1 MNEDLDAIV
10 VGGAGVDTN
19 VYLHGDDVDWSVESN
34 FTRNLDYVGQTGGY
48 ASRLFA
54 QLGKRTG
61 YIGPVGDDHNGQ
73 LVRDTL
79 ARDGIDLT
87 GLFVDAG
94 GTNRSVNIMYKDGR
108 RKSFYDGRGSMALQ
122 LDLALCRRVL
132 ARTRLAHFSIVSW
145 ARHVLPVARSL
156 GVVVAVDLQDVVTAD
171 DPYRQDFVDAADI
184 VLFSSV
190 NHADPAPLIDA
201 YRRRNPSV
209 ICVVGMG
216 ARGAA
221 LGTADGVRYF
231 APVDHDQ
238 PVVDTNGAGDSLAV
252 GFLAS
257 YVLDGCSPA
266 DAVLR
271 GQLLARHTCT
281 LIATSD
287 GFLTRRELDDRFT
300 AYAAGGDLPTDELTR
315 SWK

>member
-1 MNEDLDAIV
+1 MDGASGSVDRMDEKLDAVV

-19 VYLHGDDVDWSVESN
+19 VYLYGDEIDWSVESN
-34 FTRNLDYVGQTGGY
+34 FSRNVDYVGQAGGY

-61 YIGPVGDDHNGQ
+61 YIGPIGDDHNGR

-87 GLFVDAG
+87 GMFVDAG
-94 GTNRSVNIMYKDGR
+94 GTNRSVNLMYKDGR
-108 RKSFYDGRGSMALQ
+108 RKNFYDGRNSMELRP
-122 LDLALCRRVL
+122 DLALCRRVL
-132 ARTRLAHFSIVSW
+132 ARARLAHFSIVNW
-145 ARHVLPVARSL
+145 ARHLIPIAREL
-156 GVVVAVDLQDVVTAD
+156 AIPVAVDLQDVVAAD
-171 DPYRQDFVDAADI
+171 DPYRQDFVDGADI
-184 VLFSSV
+184 LLFSCV

-201 YRRRNPSV
+201 YRRRNPRL

-221 LGTADGVRYF
+221 LGTSDGVRF
-231 APVDHDQ
+231 FEPVADER

-257 YVLDGCSPA
+257 YLLDGYSLG

-271 GQLLARHTCT
+271 GELLARHTCT
-281 LIATSD
+281 LVATSD
-287 GFLTRRELDDRFT
+287 GFLTRQQLDDRF
-300 AYAAGGDLPTDELTR
+300 AALRPG
-315 SWK
+315 